1 MKKNI
6 LFALAVILLAGVIAV
21 TRVMTRT
28 EGATA
33 RVEITDAETMRV
45 IESFLGQSKE
55 FALDGEPRWV
65 WPWEGPCDGMF
76 VAKMK
81 RLAT

>member
-28 EGATA
+28 EGTTA
-33 RVEITDAETMRV
+33 RVDHGRGDDHPAA
-45 IESFLGQSKE
+45 GQGRH
-55 FALDGEPRWV
+55 L
-65 WPWEGPCDGMF
+65 
-76 VAKMK
+76 
-81 RLAT
+81 

>member
-28 EGATA
+28 EGTTA
-33 RVEITDAETMRV
+33 RVADHGRGNDHPAA
-45 IESFLGQSKE
+45 GQGRH
-55 FALDGEPRWV
+55 L
-65 WPWEGPCDGMF
+65 
-76 VAKMK
+76 
-81 RLAT
+81 

>member
-28 EGATA
+28 EGTTA
-33 RVEITDAETMRV
+33 RGRGDDHPAA
-45 IESFLGQSKE
+45 GQGRH
-55 FALDGEPRWV
+55 L
-65 WPWEGPCDGMF
+65 
-76 VAKMK
+76 
-81 RLAT
+81 